1 MGIITYTQDAVL
13 GAYQQWL
20 MQQGAQACLDKRI
33 IGQDAPDC
41 GLQAGTIYAQAGSL
55 LRYSVLTTLTSVNVS
70 FFGQFQTEAK
80 MWQNVGQVVTGTS
93 AGGIDRI
100 TQTATAGCYKNMV
113 ASVGTASV
121 SGTEVYVL
129 AELGRT
135 NNGEFVPYAVLL
147 SGYVTTNEP
156 LDSGG
161 GPRGRPT
168 PSSGGSG
175 GSCVCPSTFS
185 IRAIDGVRSAQGWQ
199 DNYTPASGTV
209 ERVASI
215 VGTATMGGT
224 AGNRD
229 VFAEFIAVGAGP
241 VMWIRSPT
249 TITAGQSASIQGMVD
264 RGPDLTVG
272 TDFYRSIP
280 ASLWWSTEYQ
290 VQIGIGG
297 FLAGDTITD
306 GFVII
311 EVRS

>member
-20 MQQGAQACLDKRI
+20 MQQGAQACLDRRI

-55 LRYSVLTTLTSVNVS
+55 LRYSVLTTLSSVTVS
-70 FFGQFQTEAK
+70 FFGQFQNEAR
-80 MWQNVGQVVTGTS
+80 MWQNVGQIVTGTS

-156 LDSGG
+156 LDSTG

-168 PSSGGSG
+168 NSGGSG
-175 GSCVCPSTFS
+175 GGGCCIGTLSDDIFDPDSGSYTVVVPSGANGRVVSLSGLFTCG
-185 IRAIDGVRSAQGWQ
+185 AGVANRTVNLQLNPASGLGWQ
-199 DNYTPASGTV
+199 DTNQNIQTATQVKGYVWQIETDAYTNVGTGDLYRGLPSSLWFSGNFTV
-209 ERVASI
+209 ELRA
-215 VGTATMGGT
+215 
-224 AGNRD
+224 NN
-229 VFAEFIAVGAGP
+229 
-241 VMWIRSPT
+241 
-249 TITAGQSASIQGMVD
+249 
-264 RGPDLTVG
+264 
-272 TDFYRSIP
+272 
-280 ASLWWSTEYQ
+280 
-290 VQIGIGG
+290 VQ
-297 FLAGDTITD
+297 AGDSWSSWDITYEIK
-306 GFVII
+306 GP
-311 EVRS
+311 